1 MGYQSQLSD
10 AQPKLKKFISSRIF
24 DHSDA
29 HDVLQ
34 ETNLVVINKERDYD
48 SSKSFV
54 SWIFGIAR
62 FQIKPYLK
70 RRQRN
75 KINYVPEYKDTL
87 SQHLDN
93 SKTIDHSDP
102 YKLSIGCGSIPI
114 NYDWLADA
122 PFADLI
128 KEERIEFLRQ
138 LENYLGNKEKII
150 FNLLVDGFD
159 CHEIAE
165 KTGFKVTNV
174 TVAKSRIIKKIKK
187 LIKERQEK

>member
-10 AQPKLKKFISSRIF
+10 AQPQLKKYIEGRIF
-24 DHSDA
+24 DSSDA
-29 HDVLQ
+29 YDVVQ
-34 ETNLVVINKERDYD
+34 ETNLAVLNKEPDYD
-48 SSKSFV
+48 KSRSFM
-54 SWIFGIAR
+54 SWVFGIAR
-62 FQIKPYLK
+62 FQIKAYLK
-70 RRQRN
+70 RRKRN

-93 SKTIDHSDP
+93 SKIIDHSDS
-102 YKLSIGCGSIPI
+102 YKLSMGCGSIPI

-159 CHEIAE
+159 CHEIGE